1 MEVLFK
7 GKKLRIQAYHA
18 GFAANRPSIVFLHE
32 ALGSVAQWRDFP
44 QKIADSTGFNVF
56 AYDRLGH
63 GMSDGFLQKRELDYL
78 QIEAWEVLPAM
89 LAQLGIETP
98 IVYGHSDGGSI
109 ALLYAARFPTLAV
122 ITEAAHVFVEPLTLE
137 GIRDALLRKTFL
149 LERLYRFH
157 GEKTEALFAAW
168 SDTWLAPEFQGWNIE
183 SELEQITSPALIIQ
197 GREDAYGTMAQVE
210 HIVAGIGEKA
220 AALLIDQCGHSPHRE
235 ATDAVLTAVQVFLK
249 RVILKF

>member
-1 MEVLFK
+1 MEVSFK

-18 GFAANRPSIVFLHE
+18 VFAANRPSIVFLHE

-44 QKIADSTGFNVF
+44 QKIANITGFNVF

-78 QIEAWEVLPAM
+78 QIEAWEVLPVV
-89 LAQLGIETP
+89 LKQIGVETP

-109 ALLYAARFPTLAV
+109 ALLYAARFPTLAL

-137 GIRDALLRKTFL
+137 GIHEALQRKTFL
-149 LERLYRFH
+149 LERHYRFH

-168 SDTWLAPEFQGWNIE
+168 SDTWLAPAFESWNIE
-183 SELEQITSPALIIQ
+183 YELPNISCQSLIIQ
-197 GREDAYGTMAQVE
+197 GTEDVYGTAAQVE
-210 HIVAGIGEKA
+210 RIVKGIGEKA

-235 ATDAVLTAVQVFLK
+235 ATDAVISAVQVFLK
-249 RVILKF
+249 KIN